1 MGQLVPADDLPGGAV
16 VENDLPTAGVTEND
30 LFKAGQPGVPAEN
43 PPVPGGAAPA
53 FYPTGPG
60 IPGVGQFARDV
71 GTMAQPIGQFAK
83 SYASKPGLAV
93 ADLVAGSMLG
103 APPKA
108 TVEGAQAL
116 GETYKNV
123 RDYLSK
129 TGKVVPPAGAPAAP
143 AAQAGVVADELA
155 NAAKISRAIGPEG
168 LAAGMKAGGAFPPAA
183 PPIGGPAA
191 QQGAK
196 FIESI
201 TAKFASMAQAVAPV
215 LNTVGR
221 VAGPLGTAYNVYE
234 AGKFAH
240 DAELGKKLAEG
251 QGRVAQ
257 NVFRQNNTQYGAPV
271 TRDQA
276 RAVLQSGSERDI
288 YAFGGREK
296 LQAIAGQ

>member
-1 MGQLVPADDLPGGAV
+1 MPA
-16 VENDLPTAGVTEND
+16 
-30 LFKAGQPGVPAEN
+30 
-43 PPVPGGAAPA
+43 
-53 FYPTGPG
+53 
-60 IPGVGQFARDV
+60 GVGQFARDV

-123 RDYLSK
+123 RDYLGK
-129 TGKVVPPAGAPAAP
+129 TGKFVPPAAAPAAAP
-143 AAQAGVVADELA
+143 AAQAGVIADELA

-168 LAAGMKAGGAFPPAA
+168 LAAGMKAGGVFPTAA
-183 PPIGGPAA
+183 LPIGGPAA

-196 FIESI
+196 FIE
-201 TAKFASMAQAVAPV
+201 TTFAKLASMAQAVAPV

-221 VAGPLGTAYNVYE
+221 VAGPVGTAYNVYE
-234 AGKFAH
+234 ASKFAH
-240 DAELGKKLAEG
+240 DAELGKRLAEG

-257 NVFRQNNTQYGAPV
+257 QAFRQNNTQYGAPV

-288 YAFGGREK
+288 QAFGGREK

>member
-1 MGQLVPADDLPGGAV
+1 MGQLVPADDLPGSAV
-16 VENDLPTAGVTEND
+16 AENDLPTAGVAEND
-30 LFKAGQPGVPAEN
+30 LFRAGQPGVPAEN
-43 PPVPGGAAPA
+43 PPEPGGAAPA

-60 IPGVGQFARDV
+60 IPGGIGQFARDV

-83 SYASKPGLAV
+83 NYASKPGLA
-93 ADLVAGSMLG
+93 AIDLAAGTLLG

-123 RDYLSK
+123 RDYLGK
-129 TGKVVPPAGAPAAP
+129 TGKFVPPTATGIT
-143 AAQAGVVADELA
+143 ADELA

-168 LAAGMKAGGAFPPAA
+168 LAAGMKPGGAFPPEV

-191 QQGAK
+191 QQGSK
-196 FIESI
+196 FIE
-201 TAKFASMAQAVAPV
+201 TTFAKLASMARAVAPV

-221 VAGPLGTAYNVYE
+221 VAGPVGTAYNVYE
-234 AGKFAH
+234 ASKFAH

-251 QGRVAQ
+251 QGRVAPQ
-257 NVFRQNNTQYGAPV
+257 AFRQYNTQYGAPV

-296 LQAIAGQ
+296 LQAIAAQ